1 MLSSDELKTK
11 FPSLAS
17 SLASTSPP
25 ILALY
30 FASSWC
36 PDCTGVTPVLHTFFL
51 QERANKLF
59 DLVYISSDNT
69 EEQLKNNVPS
79 ASWGVVPFEN
89 VDERSNLKR
98 HFGAC
103 AAKEVS
109 VLEMSPEDRKSGI
122 PTLILLEK
130 ATGKLLTRDGVDDM
144 MADPIG
150 AAAVQKW
157 KEMLQ

>member
-1 MLSSDELKTK
+1 M
-11 FPSLAS
+11 
-17 SLASTSPP
+17 
-25 ILALY
+25 
-30 FASSWC
+30 
-36 PDCTGVTPVLHTFFL
+36 
-51 QERANKLF
+51 
-59 DLVYISSDNT
+59 
-69 EEQLKNNVPS
+69 
-79 ASWGVVPFEN
+79 VPFEN

-122 PTLILLEK
+122 PTLILLQK